1 MNSMIKRSTL
11 FSVAALLIS
20 GSLMAQVTVKTK
32 LPATA
37 VPGGTFT
44 VEINVAKSDVSG
56 FAKLQQQLPPG
67 FTAEV
72 GETSNATFSF
82 KDQKVKFL
90 WMALPNEDFKVSY
103 KVAVD
108 ASLSGNQIID
118 GTFAYI
124 KDNETEKL
132 DIPKDIITIQ
142 TDQVDAAKQ
151 EAMNKILADQQAKT
165 DAANAAREEAAPVVA
180 EATKEEVV
188 VAEVA
193 KETKPVEK
201 AAEKPAAKVEEVAE
215 EVKEVAVDNS
225 AELAASAKKEEDAR
239 KAKEAKEAKQ
249 AQDAENARKKQ
260 EADDAKKAAK
270 AAKASEP
277 APAAVAND
285 YNDSMMKSKPGL
297 IFRVQIAAGPNQD
310 DPSYY
315 QTKYGIKDAVVIES
329 HDGLNKY
336 VVGEFGSYRPAKTFS
351 NELRDNNAVVG
362 PFVTAYNNGTRIHV
376 KEALDIAGQ

>member
-11 FSVAALLIS
+11 FSIAALLIS
-20 GSLMAQVTVKTK
+20 GTLMAQVTVKTK

-37 VPGGTFT
+37 VPGGNFT
-44 VEINVAKSDVSG
+44 VEINIAKSDVSG

-67 FTAEV
+67 FTAEAK
-72 GETSNATFSF
+72 ETANATFSF

-103 KVAVD
+103 NVAVD

-132 DIPKDIITIQ
+132 VIPKDIITIQ
-142 TDQVDAAKQ
+142 ADQADAAKQ
-151 EAMNKILADQQAKT
+151 AAMDKILADQKAKT
-165 DAANAAREEAAPVVA
+165 DAANTAREEAAPL
-180 EATKEEVV
+180 EEV
-188 VAEVA
+188 VAEVVN
-193 KETKPVEK
+193 ETKPT
-201 AAEKPAAKVEEVAE
+201 EKPAAKVEEVAKP
-215 EVKEVAVDNS
+215 VKEEAVDNS
-225 AELAASAKKEEDAR
+225 AQLAAAAKKEEEAK
-239 KAKEAKEAKQ
+239 KAKEAKEAQQ
-249 AQDAENARKKQ
+249 AQDADNARRKQ
-260 EADDAKKAAK
+260 EADEAKKAEKATK
-270 AAKASEP
+270 AAQP
-277 APAAVAND
+277 APAAND
-285 YNDSMMKSKPGL
+285 YNDAMMKSKAGL
-297 IFRVQIAAGPNQD
+297 VFRVQIAAGPNRD
-310 DPSYY
+310 DPSFY
-315 QTKYGIKDAVVIES
+315 QTKYGITDAVVIEE

>member
-11 FSVAALLIS
+11 FSIAALLIS
-20 GSLMAQVTVKTK
+20 GTLMAQVTVKTK

-37 VPGGTFT
+37 VPGGNFT
-44 VEINVAKSDVSG
+44 VEINIAKSDVSG

-67 FTAEV
+67 FTAEAK
-72 GETSNATFSF
+72 ETANATFSF

-103 KVAVD
+103 NVAVD

-132 DIPKDIITIQ
+132 VIPKDIITIQ
-142 TDQVDAAKQ
+142 ADQADAAKQ
-151 EAMNKILADQQAKT
+151 AAMDKILADQKAKT
-165 DAANAAREEAAPVVA
+165 DAANTAREEAAPV
-180 EATKEEVV
+180 EEV
-188 VAEVA
+188 VAEVVN
-193 KETKPVEK
+193 ETKPT
-201 AAEKPAAKVEEVAE
+201 EKPAAKVEEVAKP
-215 EVKEVAVDNS
+215 VKEEAVDNS
-225 AELAASAKKEEDAR
+225 AQLAAAAKKEEDAK
-239 KAKEAKEAKQ
+239 KAKEAKEAKEAQQ
-249 AQDAENARKKQ
+249 AQDADNARRKQ
-260 EADDAKKAAK
+260 EADEAKKAEKATK
-270 AAKASEP
+270 AAQP
-277 APAAVAND
+277 APAAND
-285 YNDSMMKSKPGL
+285 YNDAMMKSKAGL
-297 IFRVQIAAGPNQD
+297 VFRVQIAAGPNRD
-310 DPSYY
+310 DPSFY
-315 QTKYGIKDAVVIES
+315 QTKYGITYSVVIEE